1 MGEPHPP
8 VHAVED
14 KEKAKEL
21 LGFKAVPFC
30 VVFAED
36 GSILFKGDPGAV
48 DFDTVFTAAAAVDE
62 VAGGLEKASIG
73 KAAAAEKPPV
83 KPLAEANRTLGFGGD
98 DDDF

>member
-1 MGEPHPP
+1 M
-8 VHAVED
+8 VVAVLE
-14 KEKAKEL
+14 
-21 LGFKAVPFC
+21 VQR
-30 VVFAED
+30 
-36 GSILFKGDPGAV
+36 V
-48 DFDTVFTAAAAVDE
+48 DAAVDE